1 VCLLQSLTGALVP
14 RISPELF
21 LARAATY
28 GSVACASMAVSK
40 PSRGTEPR
48 GSSRFG
54 RGPEITSQVATSV
67 APFQLTCRATLFLDL
82 CSTARAG
89 VSAG

>member
-1 VCLLQSLTGALVP
+1 MCLLQSLTGALVP

-28 GSVACASMAVSK
+28 GSVAYASMAVSK

-67 APFQLTCRATLFLDL
+67 APFQLTCMATLFLDL
-82 CSTARAG
+82 CSTTRAG